1 MTKSF
6 TSKLVATAVL
16 AALSSVML
24 IAPLQASA
32 ATLAFS
38 AGHGVKCYY
47 VLVSS
52 DPATGTNVWAT
63 VCGKGV

>member
-1 MTKSF
+1 MKKFLTAKVF
-6 TSKLVATAVL
+6 AVATF
-16 AALSSVML
+16 AALTAASL
-24 IAPLQASA
+24 FAPLQANA
-32 ATLAFS
+32 AGS
-38 AGHGVKCYY
+38 QGHGVKCYY